1 MTDLNCENTDVV
13 ICGCGLTG
21 AMLSACVG
29 QMGVRNIVLEKES
42 DITIVPRGIALD
54 EDGIRL
60 LQGIG
65 PYPSIYKEMESVSI
79 LQQKNYHTCLL
90 VPLGM
95 HTLKFI
101 GGTDPVLDKKAFM
114 EMNYATVRS
123 PYLDTFPVLTYV
135 LNRQKVV
142 LGT

>member
-1 MTDLNCENTDVV
+1 M
-13 ICGCGLTG
+13 
-21 AMLSACVG
+21 
-29 QMGVRNIVLEKES
+29 
-42 DITIVPRGIALD
+42 
-54 EDGIRL
+54 
-60 LQGIG
+60 
-65 PYPSIYKEMESVSI
+65 SI
-79 LQQKNYHTCLL
+79 LQQKNYYTCLL

-95 HTLKFI
+95 HALEFI